1 MKPERKLTVIG
12 PDSDQPMLSR
22 SEVESLMGRE
32 ARPDSPVL
40 SVYLDTNQADV
51 VNVNRAFEVVFKN
64 MLRDVRQPE
73 DKDRQKQLKEDAE
86 WVLRFLD
93 DYRDTKRALVMF
105 ADASQDFFWVR
116 ELNVDVRNSLSWRDK
131 PYVRPLLEL
140 MDEHERYGVV
150 LTDRRHARLFTIF
163 LGEIE
168 EEVEAF
174 VLADVT
180 HRETAGTDHLRS
192 QMNLQ
197 RKADLHARWH
207 LKEVAQT
214 MTGLAGRHQFDRL
227 ILAGTVEATS
237 ELYGLLPKALRARVV
252 RKIALPVDT
261 NPAQVLSETL
271 KIEFEVERQR
281 ELDLVEQLITA
292 AKKKQ
297 KAVLGLDETLLAL
310 QEWRVWQLVY
320 TDGLNLRGSEC
331 SNCAALLANEIEP
344 CAYCGKPVRAV
355 NDLIQL
361 AAERVFDLEG
371 KVEQVSGPAAAGLKE
386 VGSIGAVLH
395 F

>member
-1 MKPERKLTVIG
+1 ME
-12 PDSDQPMLSR
+12 
-22 SEVESLMGRE
+22 RE
-32 ARPDSPVL
+32 AQPDSPVL
-40 SVYLDTNQADV
+40 SVYLDTNQADA
-51 VNVNRAFEVVFKN
+51 VNVSRGFEVVFRN
-64 MLRDVRQPE
+64 MLRDVKQPE
-73 DKDRQKQLKEDAE
+73 DKDKQKQLKEDAE
-86 WVLRFLD
+86 RVLRFLD
-93 DYRDTKRALVMF
+93 DYRDTKRALVIF

-271 KIEFEVERQR
+271 KIEFEVERQH

-310 QEWRVWQLVY
+310 QEWRVWQLVF
-320 TDGLNLRGSEC
+320 TEGLNLRGSEC
-331 SNCAALLANEIEP
+331 TNCAALLADEAEP
-344 CAYCGKPVRAV
+344 CAYCGQPVRAV
-355 NDLIQL
+355 DDLIQL

-371 KVEQVSGPAAAGLKE
+371 KLEQVSGPAAARLKE